1 MVWPTQPLV
10 PSMGMKWLR
19 VLLLPPELNAITRLP
34 LSISSGFPDNS
45 PPPIYAPGWREA
57 LGDQSVFAHENDTT
71 TWLGLEPRRLDPE
84 SSALTWIRDHE
95 IEDV

>member
-34 LSISSGFPDNS
+34 LSIPSGFPDNS
-45 PPPIYAPGWREA
+45 PPLIYAPGWREA
-57 LGDQSVFAHENDTT
+57 LGDQSVLPTKT
-71 TWLGLEPRRLDPE
+71 TWLGLELRPLDPE